1 MKRILLALTV
11 CIGFAAQGVF
21 AQAKGLDSK
30 MIANTYYKGVVKIL
44 LVDSALEKE
53 KPGSGYIGR
62 GSGFF
67 VTDDGVIFTNRHVV
81 QYCVNGYIDYDYKD
95 ASGSTVSGY
104 EPYSQEII
112 NDPSFVKAYR
122 TGYTTPIVQVY
133 WGQGQNDYTQY
144 VAKVL
149 TIGTGSFDGAMIK
162 IVSDL
167 NGAPVYKKFSPVP
180 IGNSDIAVQGEDLC
194 VYGYPAQYDGGYET
208 MLKDMSTL
216 TFGKLSGYDY
226 VFNKDYGY
234 IKTDAS
240 INGGNSGGPVFD
252 ESNKV
257 IGIATAVGNKTGIG
271 LVGGINGMYYVAAP
285 QSDVLQKLIAKGLTI
300 PKNAGSI
307 STSTGER
314 KPILSADQINASHGG
329 GGSDYTNTNTYNTNN
344 SNNNTSGSG
353 GSGIYAS
360 AKVYCT
366 DQETGGDPVTAF
378 TITSAG
384 GYVWV
389 YADNYPGK
397 LETEELIVDVWKKGS
412 GDSYTEFVETKYF
425 DVKSTLTT
433 TYFKYTFYKE
443 GDYKIMVYNKDSKLI
458 GSAFATISIKGS
470 DSNNSGGGSGDYG
483 SSRVYFTNDVS
494 DDGTIGEEGTTY
506 NINKSTGSYVYCIVT
521 NYPTP
526 LNTDEL
532 IVDIYKKSGGST
544 EYKFVETKYYTISTT
559 TKTTYFK
566 YTFYEKGE
574 YKFSVYN
581 KNSKWI
587 NTGYVTINYQ

>member
-1 MKRILLALTV
+1 MTALFGLLA
-11 CIGFAAQGVF
+11 QGAF
-21 AQAKGLDSK
+21 AQSKGLDSK

-53 KPGSGYIGR
+53 KPGSGYVGR
-62 GSGFF
+62 GSGFV

-95 ASGSTVSGY
+95 ANGTTVSGY
-104 EPYSQEII
+104 EGYSQEII
-112 NDPSFVKAYR
+112 NDPSFVKCYR

-167 NGAPVYKKFSPVP
+167 NGAPVYKKFNPVP
-180 IGNSDIAVQGEDLC
+180 IGNSDIAQQGEDLC
-194 VYGYPAQYDGGYET
+194 VYGYPAQYDGGFDI

-216 TFGKLSGYDY
+216 TFGKLSGYDF

-252 ESNKV
+252 ETNKV

-271 LVGGINGMYYVAAP
+271 LIGGINGMYYVAAP

-300 PKNAGSI
+300 PKTAGTI
-307 STSTGER
+307 STSTGAR
-314 KPILSADQINASHGG
+314 KPILTADQINASHGG
-329 GGSDYTNTNTYNTNN
+329 GDTYTNTNNNNNNNNNN
-344 SNNNTSGSG
+344 SSG
-353 GSGIYAS
+353 GTGNYAS
-360 AKVYCT
+360 SKVYCT
-366 DQETGGDPVTAF
+366 DTETGGDPVTAF
-378 TITSAG
+378 TITSSG

-389 YADNYPGK
+389 YVDNYPAK
-397 LETEELIVDVWKKGS
+397 LETEELVVDIWKKGS
-412 GDSYTEFVETKYF
+412 GDSYTEFVETKYY

-433 TYFKYTFYKE
+433 TYFKYTFYKA
-443 GDYKIMVYNKDSKLI
+443 GDYKIMVYNKDSKI
-458 GSAFATISIKGS
+458 INSCYATISIKGG
-470 DSNNSGGGSGDYG
+470 DSNNDGGGSGDYA
-483 SSRVYFTNDVS
+483 SSRVYFTNEVS
-494 DDGTIGEEGTTY
+494 DDGTIGDEGTTY
-506 NINKSTGSYVYCIVT
+506 NINKTKGSYVYCVVT
-521 NYPTP
+521 NYPSA
-526 LNTDEL
+526 LNTDEM
-532 IVDIYKKSGGST
+532 IVDIYRKNSG
-544 EYKFVETKYYTISTT
+544 EYKFVETKYYTISST
-559 TKTTYFK
+559 TKTSYFK